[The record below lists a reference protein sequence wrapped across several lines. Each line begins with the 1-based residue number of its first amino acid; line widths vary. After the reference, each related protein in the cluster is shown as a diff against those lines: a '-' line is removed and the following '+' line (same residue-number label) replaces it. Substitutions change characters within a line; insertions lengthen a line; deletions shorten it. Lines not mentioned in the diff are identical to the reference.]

1 LTIFLASSC
10 QSFGGLN
17 HAPLIPA
24 GFQSFLRNPAESR
37 GIKIG
42 PEPSQNDI
50 LGDEYSGGM
59 VSFLISSRNGPRNG
73 QKGMHQER
81 NDRNTHYL
89 LLLLIN
95 FSEQSYYSK
104 QLIVHGQIE
113 HRQTPT
119 LDLVSST
126 INNPSLPTT
135 TIIDNPASPPSPTA
149 TTSHDRQYPLP
160 SVLTTVTD
168 CPSP

>member
-1 LTIFLASSC
+1 
-10 QSFGGLN
+10 
-17 HAPLIPA
+17 
-24 GFQSFLRNPAESR
+24 
-37 GIKIG
+37 
-42 PEPSQNDI
+42 
-50 LGDEYSGGM
+50 

-81 NDRNTHYL
+81 NDQNTHYL

-113 HRQTPT
+113 HQQTPT
-119 LDLVSST
+119 LNLVSST

-135 TIIDNPASPPSPTA
+135 TINNNPASPLSPMA

-160 SVLTTVTD
+160 SALTTVTD
-168 CPSP
+168 CPSPRQHTPTTGTTRQQIHVTSTQQVDEHYAMSTAHGNDDVARQQYVPHCLDGDEASR

>member
-1 LTIFLASSC
+1 L
-10 QSFGGLN
+10 GGLN

-24 GFQSFLRNPAESR
+24 GFRSFLRNPAESR

-50 LGDEYSGGM
+50 PGDEYSGGM

-89 LLLLIN
+89 LLLLLN

-119 LDLVSST
+119 FNLVSST

-135 TIIDNPASPPSPTA
+135 TTIDNPASPPSPMA
-149 TTSHDRQYPLP
+149 TTSHDCQYPLP
-160 SVLTTVTD
+160 SALTTVTD
-168 CPSP
+168 RPSP